1 MPAMPA
7 YYVPHGGGPCFFMDW
22 NPPDTWKKLGAWLR
36 AIPAALPR
44 RPKAQVVI
52 SAHWEAPRFTLLT
65 TPDPDLL
72 YDYYD
77 FPPHTYDL
85 HWPAPAAPE
94 LFERVRGLLRGAGLA
109 LDEDDRRG
117 FDHGV
122 FIPGLLSFPQADMPT
137 VQISLRQGLDPE
149 EHLALGRA
157 LAPLRD
163 ADVLLVGSGMSF
175 HNMRAFRYG
184 DNMPIPG
191 AEAFDRWLVESVCDL
206 PPTARNQRLA
216 RWTEA
221 PGARFAHPREEHL
234 LPLMVLAGAAGQGRL
249 AFHGRAMGAPLAG
262 FALA

>member
-1 MPAMPA
+1 
-7 YYVPHGGGPCFFMDW
+7 
-22 NPPDTWKKLGAWLR
+22 
-36 AIPAALPR
+36 
-44 RPKAQVVI
+44 
-52 SAHWEAPRFTLLT
+52 
-65 TPDPDLL
+65 
-72 YDYYD
+72 
-77 FPPHTYDL
+77 
-85 HWPAPAAPE
+85 
-94 LFERVRGLLRGAGLA
+94 VRGLLRGAGLA

>member
-1 MPAMPA
+1 MPTMPA

-22 NPPDTWKKLGAWLR
+22 NPPDAWTELGAWLR
-36 AIPAALPR
+36 SIPAQLPR
-44 RPKAQVVI
+44 RPKAQLVI

-65 TPDPDLL
+65 TPAPELY

-77 FPPHTYDL
+77 FPPHTYAL
-85 HWPAPAAPE
+85 QWPAPAAPE
-94 LFERVRGLLRGAGLA
+94 LFGRVRSLVRGAGIA

-122 FIPGLLSFPQADMPT
+122 FIPGLLSFPQADLPT
-137 VQISLRQGLDPE
+137 LQISLRQGLDPE

-157 LAPLRD
+157 LAPLRNE
-163 ADVLLVGSGMSF
+163 DVLLVGSGMSF

-184 DNMPIPG
+184 DNAPIPG
-191 AEAFDRWLVESVCDL
+191 ADDFDQWLTESVRDL
-206 PPTARNQRLA
+206 PPQERNRRLA
-216 RWTEA
+216 RWKEA

-234 LPLMVLAGAAGQGRL
+234 LPLMVLAGAAGPGSL

-262 FALA
+262 FALE